1 MGNPQGHRGGRR
13 RWKWPYFSSLGS
25 GKKPHSTYKLNVEW
39 SQLIV
44 LVQLF
49 PRLNFVVQDGSADM
63 IAQGKASLG
72 NDVRG
77 RVSLTEHNFFE
88 PEPLRDAAAFIM
100 RQCTH
105 NWCDRDVVTMFKGIV
120 PGLEGSKPGT
130 PFLINDIVMPEPGTW
145 PRHAEHGLRQIDMIM
160 LVGFGAKQR
169 TTAEFNALLKEADSR
184 YEIRKVH
191 ADGPL
196 GLIEVHLQH

>member
-1 MGNPQGHRGGRR
+1 M
-13 RWKWPYFSSLGS
+13 
-25 GKKPHSTYKLNVEW
+25 
-39 SQLIV
+39 

-63 IAQGKASLG
+63 IAQGKVSLDH
-72 NDVRG
+72 NIQD
-77 RVSLTEHNFFE
+77 RVSFMEHDFFE
-88 PEPLRDAAAFIM
+88 PEPLRDVAAFIM

-105 NWCDRDVVTMFKGIV
+105 NWCDRDVVTMFRGIV
-120 PGLEGSKPGT
+120 PGLEGSEPGT

-145 PRHAEHGLRQIDMIM
+145 PLHAEYGLRQIDMIM

-169 TTAEFNALLKEADSR
+169 TAAECDALLKEADSR
-184 YEIRKVH
+184 YEIRRVY